1 MSMKIKGNNNV
12 QVHFNEFNINTI
24 SSDQQCHGNQ
34 QIDLT
39 LFTDKQ
45 LKDVKRKLRNERIK
59 ILFSALSQK
68 DIKRVFFG
76 YFIFIFILNC
86 IPRFSNEYDVELSS
100 FVLNIGIAVGI
111 LGAFILWASWLCKKM
126 SFSNKA
132 IDVLF
137 KVNQRKQDIIEK
149 ELQRR
154 FNEYWAR
161 KCGIKKDILEYFDND

>member
-1 MSMKIKGNNNV
+1 
-12 QVHFNEFNINTI
+12 
-24 SSDQQCHGNQ
+24 
-34 QIDLT
+34 
-39 LFTDKQ
+39 
-45 LKDVKRKLRNERIK
+45 
-59 ILFSALSQK
+59 
-68 DIKRVFFG
+68 
-76 YFIFIFILNC
+76 
-86 IPRFSNEYDVELSS
+86 
-100 FVLNIGIAVGI
+100 
-111 LGAFILWASWLCKKM
+111 M

>member
-68 DIKRVFFG
+68 DIKRVFFWIFHF
-76 YFIFIFILNC
+76 YFYFELHSKIF
-86 IPRFSNEYDVELSS
+86 
-100 FVLNIGIAVGI
+100 
-111 LGAFILWASWLCKKM
+111 K
-126 SFSNKA
+126 
-132 IDVLF
+132 
-137 KVNQRKQDIIEK
+137 
-149 ELQRR
+149 
-154 FNEYWAR
+154 
-161 KCGIKKDILEYFDND
+161 